1 MNAKRINAA
10 AGVIYAAQKVRSTAT
25 GIATALE
32 AAGLLQSPESAAE
45 LVALRI
51 DRDVC
56 HDWADTLAYKVAPVE
71 VLGRHGE
78 EGKYPW
84 GEALE
89 LLTPAAEVD
98 ALEARHAAVLAL
110 HRKHTDSDHCFAD
123 DETWP
128 CSTLTALGRT
138 DAEPPSPTDDAA
150 ELRADNERLRAR
162 VAELE
167 AHAGA
172 SPWERAVAGLN
183 ALVDAG
189 VAFHVEPDGHISA
202 PFSDEHIEWDL
213 KAKRWVLTRDDE
225 DDDSYEAAADRYL
238 ATPYTDDVPRPIPD
252 TEHLAVVAAR
262 WNSLYPVGSP
272 VTAYPGCRPED
283 DPKDERLVTRTRSA
297 ASVLGGHTAVVWV
310 EGHSACIKLTHVDPR
325 PGGAS

>member
-1 MNAKRINAA
+1 MNAKRVSAV

-45 LVALRI
+45 LVVLRGQGA
-51 DRDVC
+51 RLEQ
-56 HDWADTLAYKVAPVE
+56 HLDTAIA
-71 VLGRHGE
+71 GFNASAMRI
-78 EGKYPW
+78 
-84 GEALE
+84 
-89 LLTPAAEVD
+89 AE
-98 ALEARHAAVLAL
+98 LEAQHAAVLAL
-110 HRKHTDSDHCFAD
+110 HRKHTDSEHCHAD

-128 CSTLTALGRT
+128 CNTRTALGRP
-138 DAEPPSPTDDAA
+138 APEPS
-150 ELRADNERLRAR
+150 
-162 VAELE
+162 
-167 AHAGA
+167 

-183 ALVDAG
+183 ALVDAD
-189 VAFHVEPDGHISA
+189 VIFHVEPDGHISA

-213 KAKRWVLTRDDE
+213 KAKRWVLTHDG

-238 ATPYTDDVPRPIPD
+238 ATPYTDDNPRPIPD

-262 WNSLYPVGSP
+262 WNSLYPVGTP

-310 EGHSACIKLTHVDPR
+310 EGHGACIKLTHVDAR
-325 PGGAS
+325 PGGAA